1 MEDITDS
8 DYNHAKRV
16 CKAFEKKLCEYHILY
31 FKSDTLLMGHVYEH
45 FRKMGL
51 KIDQLDSP
59 KFVSVPGLS

>member
-31 FKSDTLLMGHVYEH
+31 FKSDTLLMAHVYEH
-45 FRKMGL
+45 FRKR
-51 KIDQLDSP
+51 
-59 KFVSVPGLS
+59 V